1 MGLSNHGVSRGEARP
16 CLRASNLPHKVS
28 TLVKSSPYIRRPDSQ
43 SPLAASIQERSWYLC
58 LEDRFCAYFL
68 DERVSKPC
76 PLGDNPRAQYLPQGS
91 KTTLLPMAQ
100 LARSGQEAPGGNNE
114 KPALDGE
121 ELPRRSKQGP
131 RKRVSQAC
139 DRCRSRKDKCDGYKP
154 SCSTCTAN
162 GRECS
167 YDANVKKR
175 GLPEGYVRGLE
186 KLWGLAIRDVD
197 EVEDNILAA
206 LAGDKDST
214 ESPLSAWKDEA
225 NSDTLVEIWRKS
237 TISRELERLL
247 SSQEPT
253 ETKRKRVNSESQAH
267 KFFDKGAIQQSAV
280 QLPQSTK
287 EKDYAASNW
296 SDHTNIYRPQSDIRT
311 PSVSA
316 IDNTMLSKE
325 YESILNPS
333 VRRAIIL
340 AGTPAVITDLPELPS
355 ETWHLLDVYFSYTH
369 SWLPIVEKHD
379 LLRTSYQYSQ
389 NRNDL
394 SGSGSGAN
402 AVLWAVIAYAKFQH
416 RAINNIPRALG
427 DSGEMVWTAERM
439 YQQARSLIPNE
450 EGTSEL
456 GHVQA
461 VLILALA
468 NMGMGNFSR
477 AWLLVGQAVRSAIDL
492 RLDRPIDSSS
502 RDSRSRHVFLGCFAV
517 ETLIAARLNRRPHL
531 RADDAD
537 LVGNLEEDG
546 LEEWDPWIDCLAVR
560 RSSLG
565 NPRTPASILSTFNRL
580 IQVLK
585 ILNEASYFSI
595 GSNPLQFSTVL
606 LQKLHAWS
614 QSQSPP
620 LYFDS
625 TARGSDQALSLL
637 PHQYHL
643 HNVYFTTLAASQLL
657 SHNHGKEAVNLE
669 PCTRSARQTVDLLNQ
684 HASTFGLL
692 IVPPTYEYFV
702 RIAYDIVH
710 AVHSSIEST
719 HIALN
724 HWKHSLDNCLDTLEP
739 VWPVFEAFKA
749 SSAYQSTSQA
759 TRRQSQVAFDLINGV
774 DQEPDTPMSDRTPQ
788 SLASYDAFDPFSPQN
803 SRPQVEQVRP
813 RGVSQLRGGRPSS
826 GQSSG
831 HGLPQNPRN
840 IYEDVHATI
849 GSAKRHPSNKHT
861 AAKPA
866 TPQLAVQPSFN
877 IPPPVDPQ
885 LHRSLTMSSA
895 DAEFDPMFNELMR
908 LDATEWAVTWDQ
920 SLVNLGFTGSDNMN
934 QDFHAFCQEPDP
946 LHQNTVFQQL
956 VANSNAETN
965 EFFDGSALGGTAL
978 GFGGF
983 GAVIGDENEGIE
995 AGQILQALS
1004 AAEDQRGAE

>member
-1 MGLSNHGVSRGEARP
+1 
-16 CLRASNLPHKVS
+16 
-28 TLVKSSPYIRRPDSQ
+28 
-43 SPLAASIQERSWYLC
+43 
-58 LEDRFCAYFL
+58 
-68 DERVSKPC
+68 
-76 PLGDNPRAQYLPQGS
+76 
-91 KTTLLPMAQ
+91 MAQ

-154 SCSTCTAN
+154 VDHGLIVSVCYGQLSCSTCTAN

-225 NSDTLVEIWRKS
+225 NSDRLVEIWRKS

-296 SDHTNIYRPQSDIRT
+296 T

-333 VRRAIIL
+333 VRRAIIS

-580 IQVLK
+580 IQ
-585 ILNEASYFSI
+585 
-595 GSNPLQFSTVL
+595 
-606 LQKLHAWS
+606 
-614 QSQSPP
+614 
-620 LYFDS
+620 
-625 TARGSDQALSLL
+625 
-637 PHQYHL
+637 
-643 HNVYFTTLAASQLL
+643 
-657 SHNHGKEAVNLE
+657 AVNLE

-739 VWPVFEAFKA
+739 AWPVFEAFKA
-749 SSAYQSTSQA
+749 SSVYQSTSQA

-866 TPQLAVQPSFN
+866 APQLAVQPSFN

-965 EFFDGSALGGTAL
+965 EFFDGSAFGGTAL